1 MTPPKRLRRSPQ
13 GGRRWRTGEAGFAA
27 AAWVCCDGTVSLL
40 TIAYAALFYIATAV
54 MVIGLALKIRRYI
67 GTPAPL
73 KIPTTPAPTT
83 TTGVALRLTR
93 EVVFFESLFKA
104 SKWTW
109 LFGWLFHAAL
119 LLVLLRHLRY
129 FQQPVW
135 PPVVWVQAF
144 GVYAGFAMVAGLAG
158 LWARRFLVDR
168 VRYIS
173 TPSDHLH
180 LALLI
185 AIGLS
190 GLGMRFVA
198 PTDIV
203 AVKAF
208 MLGLMRLD
216 VQPLPS
222 DPLLLLH
229 LALVA
234 LLMLVFPL
242 SKLLHA
248 PGLFF
253 SPGRNQVDTSR
264 EVRHLAAWAAVYDK
278 QK

>member
-1 MTPPKRLRRSPQ
+1 M
-13 GGRRWRTGEAGFAA
+13 
-27 AAWVCCDGTVSLL
+27 SLL
-40 TIAYAALFYIATAV
+40 TIAYAALFYVATAV
-54 MVIGLALKIRRYI
+54 LVVGLAVKIRSYAA
-67 GTPAPL
+67 TPAPL

-83 TTGVALRLTR
+83 TSGVALRLTR

-135 PPVVWVQAF
+135 TPIVWVQAF
-144 GVYAGFAMVAGLAG
+144 GLYAGFAMVIGLAG
-158 LWARRFLVDR
+158 LWARRFFVDR

-180 LALLI
+180 LALLL
-185 AIGLS
+185 AIGLT

-216 VQPLPS
+216 VQPLPT
-222 DPLLLLH
+222 DPVLLVH

-234 LLMLVFPL
+234 LLMLVFPI

-253 SPGRNQVDTSR
+253 SPSRNQADTSR
-264 EVRHLAAWAAVYDK
+264 ETRHVAAWAAALEK
-278 QK
+278 K

>member
-1 MTPPKRLRRSPQ
+1 MN
-13 GGRRWRTGEAGFAA
+13 A
-27 AAWVCCDGTVSLL
+27 L
-40 TIAYAALFYIATAV
+40 TIGYAALFYIATLV
-54 MVIGLALKIRRYI
+54 LVVGVALNIQRYA

-73 KIPTTPAPTT
+73 KIPTTPAPTS

-135 PPVVWVQAF
+135 TPIVWVQAF
-144 GVYAGFAMVAGLAG
+144 GIYAGFAMVAGLAG
-158 LWARRFLVDR
+158 LWARRWLVDR

-180 LALLI
+180 LALLLV
-185 AIGLS
+185 IGLS

-208 MLGLMRLD
+208 MLGLMRFDL
-216 VQPLPS
+216 QPLPA

-229 LALVA
+229 LSLVA
-234 LLMLVFPL
+234 LLMLVFPI
-242 SKLLHA
+242 SKLMHA

-253 SPGRNQVDTSR
+253 SPTRNQSDNSR
-264 EVRHLAAWAAVYDK
+264 EVRHLAAWASVQDK
-278 QK
+278 R

>member
-1 MTPPKRLRRSPQ
+1 MSALAIGYALLFYAATAMLVVGLAVKIR
-13 GGRRWRTGEAGFAA
+13 GYWRTP
-27 AAWVCCDGTVSLL
+27 S
-40 TIAYAALFYIATAV
+40 
-54 MVIGLALKIRRYI
+54 
-67 GTPAPL
+67 PL

-83 TTGVALRLTR
+83 GTGVALRMTR
-93 EVVFFESLFKA
+93 EVVFFESLFKS

-109 LFGWLFHAAL
+109 AFGWLFHAAL
-119 LLVLLRHLRY
+119 LLVLLRHVRY

-135 PPVVWVQAF
+135 SAIVAVQF
-144 GVYAGFAMVAGLAG
+144 VGTYAGFAMVAGLAG

-180 LALLI
+180 LALLL

-190 GLGMRFVA
+190 GLTLRFVA
-198 PTDIV
+198 HTDIV

-208 MLGLMRLD
+208 MLGLMRFD
-216 VQPLPS
+216 IQPLPA
-222 DPLLLLH
+222 DPLLLVH
-229 LALVA
+229 LTLVA
-234 LLMLVFPL
+234 LLMIVFPL

-253 SPGRNQVDTSR
+253 SPTRNQIDNPR
-264 EVRHLAAWAAVYDK
+264 DARHQAAWAAALDR
-278 QK
+278 